1 MCRHEFHEHH
11 YEPLEHREERCLHHF
26 KPWRFGYMPLR
37 GLLHLLILKI
47 LSKGPLRGVDVRSK
61 LKEELGLEIP
71 ASAVYTILSMLEERG
86 FITSSWEVEE
96 KGPARKIYR
105 VTEEGLDYLNEALTR
120 LKEYKR
126 VVEYLLS

>member
-1 MCRHEFHEHH
+1 MCRHEFHGHH
-11 YEPLEHREERCLHHF
+11 YEQLGHHEEDCPHHL

-47 LSKGPLRGVDVRSK
+47 LSKGPLRGVDIRSK
-61 LKEELGLEIP
+61 LKEELGLELP

-96 KGPARKIYR
+96 KGPARKVYR
-105 VTEEGLDYLNEALTR
+105 VTEEGLDYLNEALTK